1 MIAQAGQTVHL
12 KKLEKDCKTDRKLGL
27 YRLKKGIFRGL
38 LALYRLIYHPGKF
51 WQCCSLNL
59 LHPEG
64 LYLQWCSLRSQIS
77 GSDTDTLGICV
88 LLCEHLQQLGTTRP
102 QSGTTRPQGQK
113 RHNPLSQNDTP
124 PLYKKV
130 DTLKAQLSKK
140 VDSVSHETILL
151 HSKKA
156 QKNILLLYR
165 HLVAYPPCVE
175 CSAIPLHK
183 KQCALG
189 LQRHWAIAL
198 AFFAP
203 RT

>member
-1 MIAQAGQTVHL
+1 M
-12 KKLEKDCKTDRKLGL
+12 
-27 YRLKKGIFRGL
+27 
-38 LALYRLIYHPGKF
+38 
-51 WQCCSLNL
+51 
-59 LHPEG
+59 
-64 LYLQWCSLRSQIS
+64 QWCSLRSQIS
-77 GSDTDTLGICV
+77 GSDTDTISICV
-88 LLCEHLQQLGTTRP
+88 LLQAYLQQSGTTRP
-102 QSGTTRPQGQK
+102 QSGTTRPEGQK

-124 PLYKKV
+124 PPY
-130 DTLKAQLSKK
+130 KK

-156 QKNILLLYR
+156 QKSTLLLYR
-165 HLVAYPPCVE
+165 HLVAYSPCVE

>member
-1 MIAQAGQTVHL
+1 M
-12 KKLEKDCKTDRKLGL
+12 L
-27 YRLKKGIFRGL
+27 YRLKKGIFRAL
-38 LALYRLIYHPGKF
+38 LGLYRLIYHPGKF

-59 LHPEG
+59 LSAERF
-64 LYLQWCSLRSQIS
+64 YLQWCSLRSQIS
-77 GSDTDTLGICV
+77 GSDTDTISNCV
-88 LLCEHLQQLGTTRP
+88 LLQAYLQQSGTTRP
-102 QSGTTRPQGQK
+102 QSGTTRPEGQK
-113 RHNPLSQNDTP
+113 WHNPPCQNDTP

-156 QKNILLLYR
+156 QKSILLLYR
-165 HLVAYPPCVE
+165 HLVAYSPCVE